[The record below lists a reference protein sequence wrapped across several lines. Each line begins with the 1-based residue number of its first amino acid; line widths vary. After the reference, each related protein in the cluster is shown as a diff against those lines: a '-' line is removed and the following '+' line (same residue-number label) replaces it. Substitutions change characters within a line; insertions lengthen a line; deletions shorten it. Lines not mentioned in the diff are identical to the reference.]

1 MAIKRKKP
9 HIILV
14 LVVIILIIPLV
25 VLGTI
30 LFSSLEDSS
39 QPVVAHRFED
49 ELNPKITE
57 EQLASVKSALNYD
70 NVDSI
75 EVNSISATV
84 RVMLNVKDDMSA
96 EDINWMVNDAYSKI
110 DGILPIATYF
120 TNTETTKMYDLEINV
135 YNVTSGE
142 NKIYYCISKTGGAET
157 YTLDVLST
165 PKNQEVTNDIL
176 NPQPEEQ
183 TEEPNTDI
191 AQ

>member
-1 MAIKRKKP
+1 MPNKRKKP

-39 QPVVAHRFED
+39 KPVVAHRFEN

-57 EQLASVKSALNYD
+57 EDIASVKAALNYD
-70 NVDSI
+70 NLDEV
-75 EVNSISATV
+75 EVNNISATV
-84 RVMLNVKDDMSA
+84 RVMLNVSDDMSA

-120 TNTETTKMYDLEINV
+120 TNSETTKMYDLEINV

-142 NKIYYCISKTGGAET
+142 NKIHYCISKTGGAET
-157 YTLDVLST
+157 YTLDVLSS
-165 PKNQEVTNDIL
+165 PKNPDVTNDIL

-183 TEEPNTDI
+183 VEAPDPEI